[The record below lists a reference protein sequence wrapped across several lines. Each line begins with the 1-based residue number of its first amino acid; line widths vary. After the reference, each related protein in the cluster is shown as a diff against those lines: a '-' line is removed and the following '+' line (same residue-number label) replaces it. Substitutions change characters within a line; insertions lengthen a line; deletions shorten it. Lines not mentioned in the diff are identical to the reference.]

1 MKKIVSMIL
10 VVMMT
15 MLCFATVGSAVTLTS
30 DLVDAADQMY
40 LASSEDSAEITVEA
54 EATEDSIVVTYSSD
68 VLAATTGAQA
78 TIIIFDAATVATPSA
93 GNIIQIDQFDYDAEV
108 STYEYEYTVEEGQ
121 EIVVMMG
128 GTGIEN
134 PDSAT
139 IEDDYVVGD
148 MTGEG
153 NVTIGDAILIAQLT
167 LEDPE
172 DITADQ
178 LRRADVNGDGNLTI
192 ADAIQAAQLSLG

>member
-68 VLAATTGAQA
+68 VLAATTGTQA

-93 GNIIQIDQFDYDAEV
+93 GNIIQIDQFDYDAAV

-134 PDSAT
+134 PGSAT
-139 IEDDYVVGD
+139 ITTVVKGD
-148 MTGEG
+148 ITGEG
-153 NVTIGDAILIAQLT
+153 
-167 LEDPE
+167 
-172 DITADQ
+172 DITM
-178 LRRADVNGDGNLTI
+178 
-192 ADAIQAAQLSLG
+192 ADAIQIARLTLADEITPAQIAAADVTGEGEVTMADAIQVAKMTIS